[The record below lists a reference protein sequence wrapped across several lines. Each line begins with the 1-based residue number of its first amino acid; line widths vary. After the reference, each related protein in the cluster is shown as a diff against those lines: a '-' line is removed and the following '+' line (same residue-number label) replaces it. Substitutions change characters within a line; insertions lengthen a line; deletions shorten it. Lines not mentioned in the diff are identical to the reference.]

1 MDASEE
7 AKRISLQVTS
17 LSTQLIESVDKQS
30 HLEEQLNKS
39 LKTIS
44 SQKEAIVNYNRLKTD
59 YEALKR
65 TVLEK
70 DDEVNK
76 LREDVVK
83 ENELRTKAEDENDKL
98 NKEVEDLTASL
109 FDEANNMVSDARKE
123 KYAIEILNKRLTEQL
138 REKDTLLDTLSLQL
152 KNLKKVMHSLDNE
165 SVVTNSS
172 NRYSTILND
181 SATSSSTSLNKVPTL
196 NSSASQ
202 DMYSG
207 IVYSPSISSIRYDVS
222 LYNEFLKFVAALPNC
237 DNIKATSSESKLIR
251 RLVNDEIQPILKI
264 DNASGIGWL
273 VKKTLLS
280 LIIDGLVVM
289 EPLSGV
295 NATYQIGYNSSSPVK
310 QATPNMPRMFK
321 FPLDSPPVA
330 VHAACSFC
338 GESRDDI
345 IEHAR
350 MYILKTLHK
359 ADDGTE
365 QVTNTYP
372 LCHWC
377 LLKLRQTCEI
387 FAFLRSLK
395 VGAWHLE
402 KLEAQSITK
411 GDLGKFSEVTKRTKT
426 DGRVSSQDKK
436 AKRLSFMAGLGI
448 NSSSKSKQKME
459 VFSSEA
465 NAKPGQPTTNIQRA
479 WLQLCKLRC
488 ILHWSHIGI
497 WAVDDSIS
505 SKIGPFVGD
514 EDSDEN
520 RDDSISVRLQ
530 DKALWKKSTGKCS
543 SSSSP
548 GEGPKSDT
556 FDFESEEIESG
567 TTGESSTG
575 ESSTGE
581 SSTGESSTGESSTG
595 ESSTDDS
602 ATDESS
608 LDGSSTNGS
617 LTEES
622 SAEESSPAASITI
635 HGDSTPPENL
645 HEDEGDDTITK
656 DDKSSIKSIKNNEE
670 NSNSDDE
677 KRKNIPKRKAARHRL
692 QKEKLLQDLDHL
704 EEQFMEE
711 SAINQKEPEAFD
723 DIVKQIESSEK
734 ASTADKNFAIDNLQ
748 STKEQN
754 LTISNK
760 HKEQIRENSPSSG
773 LHASS
778 SNDDNFDD
786 AQEQQ

>member
-1 MDASEE
+1 MALFTGIYYPLLAVFDKGFNMDASEE
-7 AKRISLQVTS
+7 AKRVSIQVTS

-39 LKTIS
+39 LKTIA
-44 SQKEAIVNYNRLKTD
+44 SQKAAIENYNQLKED
-59 YEALKR
+59 YNTLKR
-65 TVLEK
+65 ELSDR
-70 DDEVNK
+70 DDEVK
-76 LREDVVK
+76 RLREDIAK
-83 ENELRTKAEDENDKL
+83 ENELRTKAEEEADKL

-109 FDEANNMVSDARKE
+109 FDEANNMVADARKE

-138 REKDTLLDTLSLQL
+138 REKDTLLDTLTLQL

-165 SVVTNSS
+165 STVTNNS
-172 NRYSTILND
+172 NRYSTILSD
-181 SATSSSTSLNKVPTL
+181 SATSSSTSLNKVPTSYSL
-196 NSSASQ
+196 ASQ
-202 DMYSG
+202 DIYSG
-207 IVYSPSISSIRYDVS
+207 IVYSPSISSIRYDIS
-222 LYNEFLKFVAALPNC
+222 LYNEFLKFVAALPRC
-237 DNIKATSSESKLIR
+237 ENIKATSTESKLIR

-280 LIIDGLVVM
+280 LIIDGLVVV

-295 NATYQIGYNSSSPVK
+295 NSTYQIGYNSSSPAK
-310 QATPNMPRMFK
+310 QATSNMPKMFK

-359 ADDGTE
+359 TDDGKE

-402 KLEAQSITK
+402 KLTTQNITK
-411 GDLGKFSEVTKRTKT
+411 EDLEKFSEVTKHTKR

-436 AKRLSFMAGLGI
+436 TKRLSFMAGLGI
-448 NSSSKSKQKME
+448 NSSTKNKPKME
-459 VFSSEA
+459 IFSSET

-488 ILHWSHIGI
+488 ILHWTHIGI

-505 SKIGPFVGD
+505 SKIGPLVED
-514 EDSDEN
+514 DSDEDQN
-520 RDDSISVRLQ
+520 DAISVRLQ
-530 DKALWKKSTGKCS
+530 DKALWKQDAKRPFS
-543 SSSSP
+543 S
-548 GEGPKSDT
+548 
-556 FDFESEEIESG
+556 
-567 TTGESSTG
+567 
-575 ESSTGE
+575 
-581 SSTGESSTGESSTG
+581 
-595 ESSTDDS
+595 
-602 ATDESS
+602 
-608 LDGSSTNGS
+608 
-617 LTEES
+617 S
-622 SAEESSPAASITI
+622 SAEESQKSDAFDFESGDMENEIT
-635 HGDSTPPENL
+635 GESSSDESSSDGSSTDNSTADSSSEDESSLADSTTSSADSSSPESIDNG
-645 HEDEGDDTITK
+645 EGDDTVTK
-656 DDKSSIKSIKNNEE
+656 DDKSSIKSANNNEE
-670 NSNSDDE
+670 NSDCGDKKGRSII
-677 KRKNIPKRKAARHRL
+677 KKKAPQRKI
-692 QKEKLLQDLDHL
+692 QKKKLLQDLDDL
-704 EEQFMEE
+704 EEQFREE
-711 SAINQKEPEAFD
+711 SAIDQTEFENAESN
-723 DIVKQIESSEK
+723 VKQNISSKRASSGDENSKKDNNEK
-734 ASTADKNFAIDNLQ
+734 TLK
-748 STKEQN
+748 TN
-754 LTISNK
+754 LTIGDK
-760 HKEQIRENSPSSG
+760 TQEQIGENSPSSG

>member
-7 AKRISLQVTS
+7 AKRISIQVTS

-39 LKTIS
+39 LKTIA
-44 SQKEAIVNYNRLKTD
+44 SQKAAIENYNQLETDHNTLKKTLS
-59 YEALKR
+59 ER
-65 TVLEK
+65 
-70 DDEVNK
+70 DDEVKK
-76 LREDVVK
+76 LHEDIAK
-83 ENELRTKAEDENDKL
+83 ETQLRTKAEDENDKL
-98 NKEVEDLTASL
+98 NREVEDLTASL
-109 FDEANNMVSDARKE
+109 FDEANTMVADARRE

-138 REKDTLLDTLSLQL
+138 REKDVLLETLTLQL

-165 SVVTNSS
+165 STVTNNS
-172 NRYSTILND
+172 NRYSTILSD

-196 NSSASQ
+196 NSFASQ

-207 IVYSPSISSIRYDVS
+207 IVYSPTISSIRYDIS
-222 LYNEFLKFVAALPNC
+222 LYNEFLKFVAALPQC
-237 DNIKATSSESKLIR
+237 ENIKATSSESKLIR

-280 LIIDGLVVM
+280 LIIDGLVIV

-295 NATYQIGYNSSSPVK
+295 NATYHIGYNSSSPVK
-310 QATPNMPRMFK
+310 QSTANMPKMFK
-321 FPLDSPPVA
+321 FPLNSPPVA

-350 MYILKTLHK
+350 MYVLKTLHK

-402 KLEAQSITK
+402 KLVMQNIAK
-411 GDLGKFSEVTKRTKT
+411 GDLVKFSEVTQRTKT
-426 DGRVSSQDKK
+426 EDRVSSHDKK
-436 AKRLSFMAGLGI
+436 SKRLSFMAGLGI
-448 NSSSKSKQKME
+448 NSTAKSKPKME
-459 VFSSEA
+459 VFSSEI

-488 ILHWSHIGI
+488 ILHWTHIGI

-505 SKIGPFVGD
+505 SKIGPLVDD
-514 EDSDEN
+514 EDSDDN
-520 RDDSISVRLQ
+520 QNDAISVRLQ
-530 DKALWKKSTGKCS
+530 DKTLWKKNKGAPS
-543 SSSSP
+543 SSSSAD
-548 GEGPKSDT
+548 ESQKSDT
-556 FDFESEEIESG
+556 FDFESEDTENEK
-567 TTGESSTG
+567 TGESSSDG
-575 ESSTGE
+575 L
-581 SSTGESSTGESSTG
+581 
-595 ESSTDDS
+595 STDGS
-602 ATDESS
+602 STDESS
-608 LDGSSTNGS
+608 
-617 LTEES
+617 TEES
-622 SAEESSPAASITI
+622 SSTVSTTS
-635 HGDSTPPENL
+635 HGNS
-645 HEDEGDDTITK
+645 EDLDRNEGDDTVTNYDERSTNSTK
-656 DDKSSIKSIKNNEE
+656 KKKESVNKTDDGVRKKS
-670 NSNSDDE
+670 
-677 KRKNIPKRKAARHRL
+677 KRKASQHEI
-692 QKEKLLQDLDHL
+692 QKKKLLQDLDEL
-704 EEQFMEE
+704 EEQFREE
-711 SAINQKEPEAFD
+711 SANNQDEPKSSD
-723 DIVKQIESSEK
+723 DVEK
-734 ASTADKNFAIDNLQ
+734 HTEFLKKPFA
-748 STKEQN
+748 TKEDVRKNEDLSIEESN
-754 LTISNK
+754 LAISDK
-760 HKEQIRENSPSSG
+760 HQEQIRENSPSSA

>member
-7 AKRISLQVTS
+7 AKRISIQVTS

-39 LKTIS
+39 IKTIA
-44 SQKEAIVNYNRLKTD
+44 SQKAAIENYNQLKTD
-59 YEALKR
+59 HDTLKKALSER
-65 TVLEK
+65 
-70 DDEVNK
+70 DGEVKK
-76 LREDVVK
+76 LREDIAK
-83 ENELRTKAEDENDKL
+83 ENELRAKAEEETDKL

-109 FDEANNMVSDARKE
+109 FDEANNMVADARKE

-138 REKDTLLDTLSLQL
+138 REKDTLLDTLTLQL

-165 SVVTNSS
+165 STITNNS
-172 NRYSTILND
+172 NRYSTILSD
-181 SATSSSTSLNKVPTL
+181 SATSSSTSLNKVPTSYSL
-196 NSSASQ
+196 ASQ

-207 IVYSPSISSIRYDVS
+207 IVYSPSISSIRYDIS
-222 LYNEFLKFVAALPNC
+222 LYNEFLKFVAALPHC
-237 DNIKATSSESKLIR
+237 ENIKATSSESKLIR

-280 LIIDGLVVM
+280 LIIDGLVVV

-310 QATPNMPRMFK
+310 QATSNMPKMFK

-345 IEHAR
+345 VEHAR
-350 MYILKTLHK
+350 MYVLKTLHK
-359 ADDGTE
+359 TDDGKE

-402 KLEAQSITK
+402 KLTTQNITK
-411 GDLGKFSEVTKRTKT
+411 GDFEKFSEVTKHTKR
-426 DGRVSSQDKK
+426 DGNVSSQDKK
-436 AKRLSFMAGLGI
+436 TKRLSFMAGLGI
-448 NSSSKSKQKME
+448 NSSTKNKPKM
-459 VFSSEA
+459 VFTSES

-488 ILHWSHIGI
+488 ILHWTHIGI

-505 SKIGPFVGD
+505 SKIGPFVD
-514 EDSDEN
+514 DDDSDEN
-520 RDDSISVRLQ
+520 QNDTISVHLQ
-530 DKALWKKSTGKCS
+530 GNAAWKKGQERPLS
-543 SSSSP
+543 SSSAEESQ
-548 GEGPKSDT
+548 KSDT
-556 FDFESEEIESG
+556 FDFESADTENG
-567 TTGESSTG
+567 T
-575 ESSTGE
+575 
-581 SSTGESSTGESSTG
+581 
-595 ESSTDDS
+595 
-602 ATDESS
+602 TDESLTDGS
-608 LDGSSTNGS
+608 SSDGSSTDGS
-617 LTEES
+617 SVDSSSVGES
-622 SAEESSPAASITI
+622 SSAASTT
-635 HGDSTPPENL
+635 GSANSTSPEDIG
-645 HEDEGDDTITK
+645 EDEGNDTVTK
-656 DDKSSIKSIKNNEE
+656 DGKSIIKSTKNNEE
-670 NSNSDDE
+670 DSNCNGE
-677 KRKNIPKRKAARHRL
+677 KGQNIQKKKASQHRI
-692 QKEKLLQDLDHL
+692 QKKKLLQDLDDL
-704 EEQFMEE
+704 EEQFREE
-711 SAINQKEPEAFD
+711 SAINHTEL
-723 DIVKQIESSEK
+723 ESSGDVVKEVVSSK
-734 ASTADKNFAIDNLQ
+734 EASSEDKDSAKYNSENTLKTNLVIGDKHQ
-748 STKEQN
+748 EQ
-754 LTISNK
+754 T
-760 HKEQIRENSPSSG
+760 RESSPNSG